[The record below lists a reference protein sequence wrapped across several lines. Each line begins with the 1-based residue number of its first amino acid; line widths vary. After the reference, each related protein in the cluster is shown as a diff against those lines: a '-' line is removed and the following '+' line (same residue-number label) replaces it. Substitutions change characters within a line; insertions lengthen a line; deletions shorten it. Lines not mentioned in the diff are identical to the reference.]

1 MSLIGS
7 GTLVKGLDDPRAYR
21 LSKGWKQ
28 GLIRLF
34 KVETEHTVLPMV
46 QNEAVLSTN
55 SGNGTPVT
63 SLMILHTRPPSLAL
77 KRLQRANGRR
87 ESCQQ
92 QVLMI
97 CCMEL
102 DPTPFPFLLSSTT
115 RSKPTDLLCLSA
127 SVRTGDRS
135 YHPHVESNV
144 QTRLRART
152 SIESGLFEKLERLC
166 R

>member
-1 MSLIGS
+1 MVTSLIGS
-7 GTLVKGLDDPRAYR
+7 RTLVKGLDDPRAYR
-21 LSKGWKQ
+21 PSKGWKQ

-34 KVETEHTVLPMV
+34 KVETEHTFLPMV

-63 SLMILHTRPPSLAL
+63 SLMILHTRPPSLTL

-97 CCMEL
+97 CCMAL
-102 DPTPFPFLLSSTT
+102 DPTPFLFLLTSTT
-115 RSKPTDLLCLSA
+115 RSKPTDSPMPISFCTNRRQVVSPTCRIQRPN
-127 SVRTGDRS
+127 SS
-135 YHPHVESNV
+135 ES
-144 QTRLRART
+144 TY
-152 SIESGLFEKLERLC
+152 IE
-166 R
+166 